1 MSKSLQNKKMQLDNL
16 LPLTPRMLHV
26 LLALTDGPL
35 HGYAIMEEV
44 EQASGGRIRVGP
56 GTLYEAL
63 QSLEK
68 KGLVE
73 VVPNK
78 PGDDP
83 RRRYQKL
90 TPLGRKVLQAEASR
104 LSDLMRVLKVKN
116 VQIVD

>member
-1 MSKSLQNKKMQLDNL
+1 VKKALQNNKIHLDTF

-26 LLALTDGPL
+26 LLALTDGPR

-44 EQASGGRIRVGP
+44 EQASGGRVRVGP

-73 VVPNK
+73 AVPNK

-83 RRRYQKL
+83 RRRYLKL
-90 TPLGRKVLQAEASR
+90 TLMGRKVLQAEASR
-104 LSDLMRVLKVKN
+104 LSDLMRVLKAKN
-116 VQIVD
+116 VQIGE

>member
-1 MSKSLQNKKMQLDNL
+1 MPEQKRPDDL

-26 LLALTDGPL
+26 MLALADGPR

-44 EQASGGRIRVGP
+44 EECSGGRVRVGP

-68 KGLVE
+68 KNLVALA
-73 VVPNK
+73 PSK
-78 PGDDP
+78 PGSDP
-83 RRRYQKL
+83 RRRYHKL

-104 LSDLMRVLKVKN
+104 LSDLIQVLKDKN
-116 VQIVD
+116 VQFGGVKPA